1 MKSLVKALD
10 IVELFLNSE
19 DELALAEIAR
29 LSGMSKATVS
39 RIVQTL
45 VSRGYLKQKE
55 RRGKYSLGTIY
66 FEFSGLIKSRT
77 RLRNIAVPH
86 MMRLSQTAK
95 ESVMIAYYNGRNSIY
110 TESFHETAKTG
121 NMLRIVPDEGVSLSL
136 YNTSLGKILLANMS
150 ENELD
155 KYLDSKVL
163 VPNTPNTITNK
174 QELKKQLTQIKKDG
188 IAYEDEEYS
197 PGVRAIGAGIKDAE
211 GNTVGAI
218 TVIAP
223 SIRLDRARMKELEPV
238 VRDYAQKISR
248 DLGYNHTL

>member
-1 MKSLVKALD
+1 
-10 IVELFLNSE
+10 
-19 DELALAEIAR
+19 
-29 LSGMSKATVS
+29 
-39 RIVQTL
+39 
-45 VSRGYLKQKE
+45 
-55 RRGKYSLGTIY
+55 
-66 FEFSGLIKSRT
+66 
-77 RLRNIAVPH
+77 
-86 MMRLSQTAK
+86 
-95 ESVMIAYYNGRNSIY
+95 
-110 TESFHETAKTG
+110 
-121 NMLRIVPDEGVSLSL
+121 MLRIVPDEGVSLSL